1 VAAIFQELA
10 RMQANG
16 ERGVLVV
23 VTDVDG
29 HAPQVVGAKMIVR
42 PDRSIVGT
50 IGGGRV
56 EHVVQDR
63 ALAVL
68 ESGRADRA
76 SFQLKAEL
84 GMCCGGRM
92 EVYMEPVVVTERLF
106 LFGAGHVAEPTC
118 AFAAECGFEVTVI
131 DERPDFNTEARFP
144 GATRRHV
151 AEHGD
156 VFSSLEISARD
167 YVVITTHNHD
177 YDRDILARCLRTD
190 ARYIGMI
197 GSTQKVKKTF
207 SQLRLEGLTDADL
220 ARACTPIGLDIFAET
235 PAEIAVSIVGELIRQ
250 RREDG
255 SGKKTRGA
263 EVVSLKQGG
272 GS

>member
-1 VAAIFQELA
+1 MMAS
-10 RMQANG
+10 G

-23 VTDVDG
+23 VTAVDG

-63 ALAVL
+63 ALAAL
-68 ESGRADRA
+68 AAGRPERA

-92 EVYMEPVVVTERLF
+92 EVYMEPVVATERLF

-118 AFAAECGFEVTVI
+118 AMATACGFEVTVI
-131 DERPDFNTEARFP
+131 DERPEFNSEARFP
-144 GATRRHV
+144 DASRRHI

-156 VFSSLEISARD
+156 VFASLEMGPRD

-177 YDRDILARCLRTD
+177 YDRDILARCLRTE

-207 SQLRLEGLTDADL
+207 SQLRLEGFEEADL
-220 ARACTPIGLDIFAET
+220 ARPCTPIGLDIFAET
-235 PAEIAVSIVGELIRQ
+235 PAEIAVSIVGELIR
-250 RREDG
+250 RRRQGG
-255 SGKKTRGA
+255 SEKKTRGA
-263 EVVSLKQGG
+263 EVASLKQGG
-272 GS
+272 AS

>member
-1 VAAIFQELA
+1 
-10 RMQANG
+10 MQASA
-16 ERGVLVV
+16 EPGVLVV
-23 VTDVDG
+23 VTAVDG

-63 ALAVL
+63 ALEVL
-68 ESGRADRA
+68 SSGRAERT

-92 EVYMEPVVVTERLF
+92 EVYMEPIVATERLF

-118 AFAAECGFEVTVI
+118 AFAAACGFDVVVI
-131 DERPDFNTEARFP
+131 DERPDFNSADRFP
-144 GATRRHV
+144 QASRHHV
-151 AEHGD
+151 AEHAD
-156 VFSSLEISARD
+156 VFAALEIGARD

-177 YDRDILARCLRTD
+177 YDRDILARCLRTE

-197 GSTQKVKKTF
+197 GSTQKAKKTF
-207 SQLRLEGLTDADL
+207 AQLRLEGFTEADL
-220 ARACTPIGLDIFAET
+220 ERPRTPIGLDIFAET
-235 PAEIAVSIVGELIRQ
+235 PAEIAVAIVGELIRE
-250 RREDG
+250 RREAA
-255 SGKKTRGA
+255 SQKKTRGA
-263 EVVSLKQGG
+263 AVESMAETEC
-272 GS
+272 S

>member
-1 VAAIFQELA
+1 
-10 RMQANG
+10 MQASG
-16 ERGVLVV
+16 DRGVLVV
-23 VTDVDG
+23 VTAVDG

-68 ESGRADRA
+68 KSGRPERT

-118 AFAAECGFEVTVI
+118 AFATACGFEVTVI
-131 DERPDFNTEARFP
+131 DERSDFNTQERFP
-144 GATRRHV
+144 GASRRQV

-156 VFSSLEISARD
+156 VFSALEIGPRD
-167 YVVITTHNHD
+167 YVVIATHNHD
-177 YDRDILARCLRTD
+177 YDRDILARCLRTQ

-207 SQLRLEGLTDADL
+207 SQLRLEGFTDGDL
-220 ARACTPIGLDIFAET
+220 DRACTPIGLDIFAET

-250 RREDG
+250 RRERT
-255 SGKKTRGA
+255 SEKKTRGA
-263 EVVSLKQGG
+263 EIESLKQGG
-272 GS
+272 DS

>member
-1 VAAIFQELA
+1 
-10 RMQANG
+10 MQASG
-16 ERGVLVV
+16 EPGVLVV
-23 VTDVDG
+23 VTAVDG

-42 PDRSIVGT
+42 ADRSIVGT

-63 ALAVL
+63 ALEVL
-68 ESGRADRA
+68 KEGRAGRA

-92 EVYMEPVVVTERLF
+92 EVYMEPVVATERLF

-118 AFAAECGFEVTVI
+118 AFATACGFEVTVI
-131 DERPDFNTEARFP
+131 DERPDFNTAERFP
-144 GATRRHV
+144 GAVRHHV
-151 AEHGD
+151 APHGD
-156 VFSSLEISARD
+156 VFSSLELGSRD

-177 YDRDILARCLRTD
+177 HDRDILARCLKTD

-207 SQLRLEGLTDADL
+207 SQLRLEGFSDGDL
-220 ARACTPIGLDIFAET
+220 ERSRTPIGLDIFAET
-235 PAEIAVSIVGELIRQ
+235 PAEIAVAIVAELIRE
-250 RREDG
+250 RREG
-255 SGKKTRGA
+255 ASQKKTRGA
-263 EVVSLKQGG
+263 AV
-272 GS
+272 GSMNEADCP